1 MEKFSGRG
9 VVKGIVAGPIW
20 VPANKNFIPEKKEIT
35 DVLSEIERFRLAR
48 DKASCQLTERYEE
61 AIEKVGEENALIF
74 DIHKMML
81 EDEGFIEAI
90 ESMIASER
98 VNVDFAVYTQGIE
111 FSKIFS
117 EMDDDYMKERAI
129 DILDISRRVVRI
141 LLGKEEEVL
150 DGEPCIVLAEDLTPS
165 ETIRMDKTKV
175 LAFVTVKGSSNSHT
189 AILAKA
195 LDIPAVVNVG
205 MDTEKLEA
213 YNGKLAIADGIEGAF
228 YIEPT
233 EEVLKQKKEEE
244 HRINEEKKRFL
255 ALKGLPN
262 VTKDGRKIDIFANI
276 GSVEEL
282 NSVLENDAGG
292 IGLFRSEFLYLG
304 RQEMPTEE
312 DLFEAYKAVIEG
324 MKGKKVVIR
333 TLDIGADKKVDYM
346 NLDPEENPA
355 LGFRAIRI
363 CFEDLKIFKE
373 QLRAIYRA
381 AAFGS
386 TAIMFPMIISLWE
399 VLEIKKIVAE
409 VKVELKNEG
418 IAFGEPELGIMIETP
433 AAAIISD
440 VLAKE
445 VDFFSVGTNDLT
457 QYTLAIDRQNEKLDR
472 FYNPHHEAVLK
483 LIEMAVKNA
492 HDNGIWIGICG
503 ELGADEE
510 LTERFINMG
519 IDELSVAPSRVL
531 RVRAKVREIN

>member
-1 MEKFSGRG
+1 MKKFSGKG
-9 VVKGIVAGPIW
+9 VVKGIVSGTIW
-20 VPANKNFIPEKKEIT
+20 VPEEKNFIPEKRRVTAVSEEI
-35 DVLSEIERFRLAR
+35 VRFREACN
-48 DKASCQLTERYEE
+48 KASLQLTERYEE
-61 AIEKVGEENALIF
+61 AVEKVGEENALIF

-81 EDEGFIEAI
+81 EDEGFLEAI
-90 ESMIASER
+90 EGMIASEG
-98 VNVDFAVYTQGIE
+98 VNADFAVYTQGIE

-117 EMDDDYMKERAI
+117 EMDDEYMKERSI

-141 LLGKEEEVL
+141 LLKKEEEVL
-150 DGEPCIVLAEDLTPS
+150 DGDPCIVLADDLTPS
-165 ETIRMDKTKV
+165 ETIRMDKSKV
-175 LAFVTVKGSSNSHT
+175 LAFVTRKGSANSHT
-189 AILAKA
+189 AILARA
-195 LDIPAVVNVG
+195 LDIPALVNV
-205 MDTEKLEA
+205 DIEDSLEEFQ
-213 YNGKLAIADGIEGAF
+213 GKFAIVDGIEETF
-228 YIEPT
+228 YIEPY
-233 EEVLKQKKEEE
+233 EEILALKKVEEE
-244 HRINEEKKRFL
+244 RLNEEKKKFL

-262 VTKDGRKIDIFANI
+262 VTKDGREIKIFANI
-276 GSVEEL
+276 GSVEEMEA
-282 NSVLENDAGG
+282 VIENDAGG

-304 RQEMPTEE
+304 RESMPTEE
-312 DLFEAYKAVIEG
+312 DLFKAYKAVIEG

-363 CFEDLKIFKE
+363 CFDDLKIFKE

-381 AAFGS
+381 SAFGNA
-386 TAIMFPMIISLWE
+386 AIMFPMIISLWE

-409 VKVELKNEG
+409 VKEELSKEG
-418 IAFGEPELGIMIETP
+418 IAYGEPELGIMIETP
-433 AAAIISD
+433 AAAILSD

-457 QYTLAIDRQNEKLDR
+457 QYTLAIDRQNQKLER

-483 LIEMAVKNA
+483 LIEMAAQNA
-492 HDNGIWIGICG
+492 HANGIWIGICG

-519 IDELSVAPSRVL
+519 IDELSVAPSRIL
-531 RVRAKVREIN
+531 RVRAKVREI

>member
-1 MEKFSGRG
+1 MKKFSGKG
-9 VVKGIVAGPIW
+9 VVKGIVSGTIW
-20 VPANKNFIPEKKEIT
+20 VPEEKNFIPEKRRVTAVSEEI
-35 DVLSEIERFRLAR
+35 VRFREACK
-48 DKASCQLTERYEE
+48 KASLQLTERYEE
-61 AIEKVGEENALIF
+61 AVEKVGEENALIF

-81 EDEGFIEAI
+81 EDEGFLEAI
-90 ESMIASER
+90 EGMIASEG
-98 VNVDFAVYTQGIE
+98 VNADFAVYTQGIE

-117 EMDDDYMKERAI
+117 EMDDEYMKERSI

-141 LLGKEEEVL
+141 LLNKEEEVL
-150 DGEPCIVLAEDLTPS
+150 DGDPCIVLADDLTPS
-165 ETIRMDKTKV
+165 ETIRMDKSKV
-175 LAFVTVKGSSNSHT
+175 LAFVTRKGSANSHT
-189 AILAKA
+189 AILARA
-195 LDIPAVVNVG
+195 LDIPALVNV
-205 MDTEKLEA
+205 DIEDSLEEFQ
-213 YNGKLAIADGIEGAF
+213 GKFAIVDGIEETF
-228 YIEPT
+228 YIEPY
-233 EEVLKQKKEEE
+233 EEILALKKVEEE
-244 HRINEEKKRFL
+244 RLNEEKKKFL

-262 VTKDGRKIDIFANI
+262 VTKDGREIKIFANI
-276 GSVEEL
+276 GSVEEMEA
-282 NSVLENDAGG
+282 VIENDAGG

-304 RQEMPTEE
+304 RESMPTEE
-312 DLFEAYKAVIEG
+312 DLFVAYKAVIEG

-363 CFEDLKIFKE
+363 CFDDLKIFKE

-381 AAFGS
+381 SAFGNA
-386 TAIMFPMIISLWE
+386 AIMFPMIISLWE

-409 VKVELKNEG
+409 VKEELSKEG
-418 IAFGEPELGIMIETP
+418 IAYGEPELGIMIETP
-433 AAAIISD
+433 AAAILSD

-457 QYTLAIDRQNEKLDR
+457 QYTLAIDRQNQKLER

-483 LIEMAVKNA
+483 LIEMAAQNA
-492 HDNGIWIGICG
+492 HANGIWIGICG

-519 IDELSVAPSRVL
+519 IDELSVAPSRIL
-531 RVRAKVREIN
+531 RVRAKVREI

>member
-1 MEKFSGRG
+1 MKKFSGKG
-9 VVKGIVAGPIW
+9 VVKGIVSGTIW
-20 VPANKNFIPEKKEIT
+20 VPEEKNFIPEKRRVTAVSEEI
-35 DVLSEIERFRLAR
+35 VRFQEACK
-48 DKASCQLTERYEE
+48 KASLQLTERYEE
-61 AIEKVGEENALIF
+61 AVEKVGEENALIF

-81 EDEGFIEAI
+81 EDEGFLEAI
-90 ESMIASER
+90 EEMIASEG
-98 VNVDFAVYTQGIE
+98 VNADFAVYTQGIE

-117 EMDDDYMKERAI
+117 EMDDEYMKERSI

-141 LLGKEEEVL
+141 LLNKEEEVL
-150 DGEPCIVLAEDLTPS
+150 DGDPCIVLADDLTPS
-165 ETIRMDKTKV
+165 ETIRMDKSKV
-175 LAFVTVKGSSNSHT
+175 LAFVTRKGSANSHT
-189 AILAKA
+189 AILARA
-195 LDIPAVVNVG
+195 LDIPALVNV
-205 MDTEKLEA
+205 DIEDSLEEFQ
-213 YNGKLAIADGIEGAF
+213 GKFAIVDGIEETF
-228 YIEPT
+228 YIEPY
-233 EEVLKQKKEEE
+233 EEILALKKVEEE
-244 HRINEEKKRFL
+244 RLNEEKKKFL

-262 VTKDGRKIDIFANI
+262 VTKDGREIKIFANI
-276 GSVEEL
+276 GSVEEMEA
-282 NSVLENDAGG
+282 VIENDAGG

-304 RQEMPTEE
+304 RESMPTEE
-312 DLFEAYKAVIEG
+312 DLFVAYKAVIEG

-363 CFEDLKIFKE
+363 CFDDLKIFKE

-381 AAFGS
+381 SAFGNA
-386 TAIMFPMIISLWE
+386 AIMFPMIISLWE

-409 VKVELKNEG
+409 VKEELSKEG
-418 IAFGEPELGIMIETP
+418 LAYGEPELGIMIETP
-433 AAAIISD
+433 AAAILSD

-457 QYTLAIDRQNEKLDR
+457 QYTLAIDRQNQKLER

-483 LIEMAVKNA
+483 LIEMAAQNA
-492 HDNGIWIGICG
+492 HANGIWIGICG

-519 IDELSVAPSRVL
+519 IDELSVAPSRIL
-531 RVRAKVREIN
+531 RVRAKVREI

>member
-1 MEKFSGRG
+1 MKKFSGKG
-9 VVKGIVAGPIW
+9 VVKGIVSGTIW
-20 VPANKNFIPEKKEIT
+20 VPEEKNFIPEKRRVTAVSEEI
-35 DVLSEIERFRLAR
+35 VRFREACK
-48 DKASCQLTERYEE
+48 KASLQLTERYEE
-61 AIEKVGEENALIF
+61 AVEKVGEENALIF

-81 EDEGFIEAI
+81 EDEGFLEAI
-90 ESMIASER
+90 EEMIASEG
-98 VNVDFAVYTQGIE
+98 VNADFAVYTQGIE

-117 EMDDDYMKERAI
+117 EMDDEYMKERSI

-141 LLGKEEEVL
+141 LLNKEEEVL
-150 DGEPCIVLAEDLTPS
+150 DGDPCIVLADDLTPS
-165 ETIRMDKTKV
+165 ETIRMDKSKV
-175 LAFVTVKGSSNSHT
+175 LAFVTRKGSANSHT
-189 AILAKA
+189 AILARA
-195 LDIPAVVNVG
+195 LDIPALVNV
-205 MDTEKLEA
+205 DIEDSLEEFQ
-213 YNGKLAIADGIEGAF
+213 GKFAIVDGIEETF
-228 YIEPT
+228 YIEPY
-233 EEVLKQKKEEE
+233 EEILALKKVEEE
-244 HRINEEKKRFL
+244 RLNEEKKKFL

-262 VTKDGRKIDIFANI
+262 VTKDGREIKIFANI
-276 GSVEEL
+276 GSVEEMEA
-282 NSVLENDAGG
+282 VIENDAGG

-304 RQEMPTEE
+304 RESMPTEE
-312 DLFEAYKAVIEG
+312 DLFVAYKAVIEG

-363 CFEDLKIFKE
+363 CFDDLKIFKE

-381 AAFGS
+381 SAFGNA
-386 TAIMFPMIISLWE
+386 AIMFPMIISLWE

-409 VKVELKNEG
+409 VKEELSKEG
-418 IAFGEPELGIMIETP
+418 IAYGEPELGIMIETP
-433 AAAIISD
+433 AAAILSD

-457 QYTLAIDRQNEKLDR
+457 QYTLAIDRQNQKLER

-483 LIEMAVKNA
+483 LIEMAAQNA
-492 HDNGIWIGICG
+492 HANGIWIGICG

-519 IDELSVAPSRVL
+519 IDELSVAPSRIL
-531 RVRAKVREIN
+531 RVRAKVREI